1 MEKNDWL
8 LTKEEKQ
15 AVCDKVRVLP
25 HKRVLDAY
33 LEAQLSKVFKDGK
46 DQCAYCGTKPD
57 GAMLTMG
64 PSMAHVPCV
73 ILKLNELLDP
83 NYEGFGPADETVGFL
98 SKYVI

>member
-1 MEKNDWL
+1 MEN
-8 LTKEEKQ
+8 KEPTLGEIAFRQVAVESGYLSPEEAKKQ
-15 AVCDKVRVLP
+15 
-25 HKRVLDAY
+25 
-33 LEAQLSKVFKDGK
+33 EK
-46 DQCAYCGTKPD
+46 DQCAYCEREPD

-64 PSMAHVPCV
+64 PSMAHIPCV